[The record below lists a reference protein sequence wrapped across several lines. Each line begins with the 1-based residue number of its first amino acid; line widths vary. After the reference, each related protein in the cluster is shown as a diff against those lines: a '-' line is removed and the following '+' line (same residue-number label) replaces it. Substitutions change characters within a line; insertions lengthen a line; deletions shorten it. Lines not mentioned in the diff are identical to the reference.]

1 MDFSLIPEPTLFDWF
16 LIAILALN
24 IHWVLAKRLSRVKS
38 LKGLNLGN
46 WGPVIMIRTTR
57 WLSLIDRL
65 SSPKRFW
72 KMAIAAGIPL
82 VVLGMFSFLAFFLLM
97 TFAVMQS
104 PPEPSVYT
112 APRNVLLIP
121 GINQFIPL
129 WWGWIALFVTMA
141 VHEFSHG
148 ILCRAE
154 GIRVKSMGIALLAAP
169 VAAFVEP
176 DEEELFGSENKK
188 AKASRAA
195 RVRIL
200 SAGVIANFVVAALAL
215 ALFFGPVIGAIAPVD
230 RVVVVDV
237 VPDSAAGLAGFESQM
252 IVLLADG
259 TRIGNIED
267 LIMAAGKEGPE
278 KLKLL
283 RGEEVVDLELE
294 GPIRRGV
301 VVSYVFEGSP
311 AEAAGMQPGVTI
323 SEIDGDATP
332 DWESFRSSMNT
343 TREGQTVTIGTNRGD
358 YNVTLTAN
366 PDGSGTGFIGVGF
379 SGVSANAVYL
389 DGATFQEFPGG
400 AFLAALQE
408 MPRSG
413 LVGILSLMGLPFSGI
428 PGFTE
433 MGFPGFSGWI
443 TQLFEPSG
451 WAEPLGGKIFWIAN
465 FLFWV
470 GLINLYAGLFNC
482 LPAVPLDGGHIFRDM
497 LHMGFAAIFKSD
509 ARAERMTRAV
519 VAVMAW
525 LIFSSLIFII
535 VAPYLAHGF
544 GG

>member
-1 MDFSLIPEPTLFDWF
+1 MDLPLNLELTLFDW
-16 LIAILALN
+16 LLLAILALN
-24 IHWVLAKRLSRVKS
+24 LHWILAKRLSRVQS

-57 WLSLIDRL
+57 WLGLIDRL
-65 SSPKRFW
+65 SGPRQFW
-72 KMAIAAGIPL
+72 KLAITAGIPL
-82 VVLGMFSFLAFFLLM
+82 VILGMFSFLAFFLLM
-97 TFAVMQS
+97 TFAVMRS

-148 ILCRAE
+148 ILCRVE

-237 VPDSAAGLAGFESQM
+237 VPGSDADIAGFESQM

-259 TRIGNIED
+259 ARIESLED
-267 LIMAAGKEGPE
+267 LMAAGGEGLQN
-278 KLKLL
+278 LKLL
-283 RGEEVVDLELE
+283 KGEEVVDLGLD
-294 GPIRRGV
+294 GPLGSGV
-301 VVSYVFEGSP
+301 VVSYVFEGS
-311 AEAAGMQPGVTI
+311 AAKEAGMAPGVTI
-323 SEIDGDATP
+323 SEIDGVTTP
-332 DWESFRSSMNT
+332 DWESFRSYMNST
-343 TREGQTVTIGTNRGD
+343 VEGQTVSIGTNRGD
-358 YNVTLTAN
+358 YEVNLTAN

-379 SGVSANAVYL
+379 SSANAVYL
-389 DGATFQEFPGG
+389 DGATFQEFPAGS
-400 AFLAALQE
+400 FLAKLQE

-413 LVGILSLMGLPFSGI
+413 LVGIFSLMGLPFSGI

-497 LHMGFAAIFKSD
+497 LHMGFAAVFKSE

-519 VAVMAW
+519 VATMAW

>member
-1 MDFSLIPEPTLFDWF
+1 MDLPLNLELTLFDW
-16 LIAILALN
+16 LLLAILALN
-24 IHWVLAKRLSRVKS
+24 LHWILAKRLSRVQS

-57 WLSLIDRL
+57 WLGLIDRL
-65 SSPKRFW
+65 SGPRRFW
-72 KMAIAAGIPL
+72 KLAITAGIPL
-82 VVLGMFSFLAFFLLM
+82 VILGMFSFLAFFLLM
-97 TFAVMQS
+97 TFAVMRS

-148 ILCRAE
+148 ILCRVE

-237 VPDSAAGLAGFESQM
+237 VPGSDADIAGFESQM

-259 TRIGNIED
+259 ARIESLED
-267 LIMAAGKEGPE
+267 LMAAGGEGLQN
-278 KLKLL
+278 LKLL
-283 RGEEVVDLELE
+283 KGEEVVDLGLD
-294 GPIRRGV
+294 GPLGSGV
-301 VVSYVFEGSP
+301 VVSYVFEGS
-311 AEAAGMQPGVTI
+311 AAKEAGMAPGVAI
-323 SEIDGDATP
+323 SEIDGVTTP
-332 DWESFRSSMNT
+332 DWESFRSYMNST
-343 TREGQTVTIGTNRGD
+343 VEGQTVSIGTNRGD
-358 YNVTLTAN
+358 YEVNLTAN

-379 SGVSANAVYL
+379 SSANAVYL
-389 DGATFQEFPGG
+389 DGATFQEFPAGS
-400 AFLAALQE
+400 FLAKLQE

-413 LVGILSLMGLPFSGI
+413 LVGIFSLMGLPFSGI

-497 LHMGFAAIFKSD
+497 LHMGFAAVFKSE

-519 VAVMAW
+519 VATMAW

-544 GG
+544 GS

>member
-1 MDFSLIPEPTLFDWF
+1 MDFTLELTPYDWL

-24 IHWVLAKRLSRVKS
+24 LHWILAVRLSRIQS
-38 LKGLNLGN
+38 LGGLNLGN
-46 WGPVIMIRTTR
+46 WGPVIMVRTTR
-57 WLSLIDRL
+57 WIALIDRL
-65 SSPKRFW
+65 SRPKRFW
-72 KMAIAAGIPL
+72 KASITAGIPL

-97 TFAVMQS
+97 TFAVMRS

-129 WWGWIALFVTMA
+129 WWGWVALFVTMV

-154 GIRVKSMGIALLAAP
+154 GIRVKSMGIALLMAP

-176 DEEELFGSENKK
+176 DDKELFGSEDEK

-200 SAGVIANFVVAALAL
+200 SAGVIANFVVAAFAL

-237 VPDSAAGLAGFESQM
+237 APGSDAEIAGFEEQM
-252 IVLLADG
+252 ILLLADG
-259 TRIGNIED
+259 LRIERLED
-267 LIMAAGKEGPE
+267 LTAAGGKGPQN
-278 KLKLL
+278 LKLL
-283 RGEEVVDLELE
+283 RGEEVVGLGLD
-294 GPIRRGV
+294 GPIRQGV
-301 VVSYVFEGSP
+301 VVSYIFVGSA
-311 AEAAGMQPGVTI
+311 AEDAGMTSGVTI
-323 SEIDGDATP
+323 SEIDSVPTP
-332 DWESFRSSMNT
+332 DWVSFRSYMNST
-343 TREGQTVTIGTNRGD
+343 SEGQTVNIGTNRGE
-358 YNVTLTAN
+358 YNVNLTAN
-366 PDGSGTGFIGVGF
+366 PDGSKTGFLGVGF

-389 DGATFQEFPGG
+389 DGATFQEFPSGS
-400 AFLAALQE
+400 FLAALQE

-413 LVGILSLMGLPFSGI
+413 LLGLISLMGLPFSGI

-443 TQLFEPSG
+443 TQLFEPVG
-451 WAEPLGGKIFWIAN
+451 WAEPLGGNIFWIAN

-482 LPAVPLDGGHIFRDM
+482 LPAVPLDGGHIFRD
-497 LHMGFAAIFKSD
+497 LLTMGFEAIFKSE
-509 ARAERMTRAV
+509 ARAEKMTRTV
-519 VAVMAW
+519 VALMAW